1 MFYFFYHI
9 KMLKFI
15 EDNQNL
21 KFDTSALSKKFLSY
35 LEMETSIPNS
45 FSQINYD
52 LLFSVYEEVDSMLLN
67 QLLSLITKS
76 NIKDFNVVI
85 TGNIGVGK
93 STAAEIFRQL
103 LDQNLNNQVKVV
115 SYPEYIRIP
124 DVGENMLKLR
134 NSNRITVETFQH
146 FILDCWDRL
155 LTAKEF
161 NNENQTTKRIN
172 IFERLPED
180 SINCFARQ
188 SFMNNEI
195 SEEGFTRLNN
205 RYNELIKQQ
214 NMFEAKD
221 CIIIKTHNEKTIG
234 NLINRIIK
242 NMIDCILQAKDK
254 TDFIL
259 RTKDKIDMMF
269 ILTVK
274 EETYCKRIKIRG
286 RDAESTLSKE
296 TLLMFNDYYESFVS
310 N

>member
-1 MFYFFYHI
+1 
-9 KMLKFI
+9 MLKFI

-21 KFDTSALSKKFLSY
+21 KFNTSSLSKKFLSY

-67 QLLSLITKS
+67 QLLSLITKT

-103 LDQNLNNQVKVV
+103 LEHELSIKNLNKQVKVV

-161 NNENQTTKRIN
+161 NNEDKTIKRVN

-188 SFMNNEI
+188 SFMNKEI

-205 RYNELIKQQ
+205 RYNELIKHH
-214 NMFEAKD
+214 NMFESKN
-221 CIIIKTHNEKTIG
+221 CVIVKTHNEKTIG

-242 NMIDCILQAKDK
+242 NIIDCLLQNYDQ
-254 TDFIL
+254 TE
-259 RTKDKIDMMF
+259 DKINLKINMMF

-286 RDAESTLSKE
+286 RDAESALSKE
-296 TLLMFNDYYESFVS
+296 TLSMFNDYYESFVA

>member
-1 MFYFFYHI
+1 
-9 KMLKFI
+9 MLKFI

-21 KFDTSALSKKFLSY
+21 KFDTSSLSKKFLSY

-52 LLFSVYEEVDSMLLN
+52 LLFSVYEEVDSILLN
-67 QLLSLITKS
+67 QLLSLIRNT

-93 STAAEIFRQL
+93 STAAEVFRQL
-103 LDQNLNNQVKVV
+103 LDHELSIKELNKQVEVV

-161 NNENQTTKRIN
+161 NNESRTTKRIN

-188 SFMNNEI
+188 SFMNKEI
-195 SEEGFTRLNN
+195 SEEGFTRLKN

-214 NMFEAKD
+214 HMFETKD
-221 CIIIKTHNEKTIG
+221 CIIVKTHNEKTIG

-242 NMIDCILQAKDK
+242 SIIDCLLKNYDQ
-254 TDFIL
+254 TE
-259 RTKDKIDMMF
+259 DKINLMF

-296 TLLMFNDYYESFVS
+296 TLSMFNDYYESFIV

>member
-1 MFYFFYHI
+1 M
-9 KMLKFI
+9 KFI

-21 KFDTSALSKKFLSY
+21 KFDTSSLSKKFLSY

-52 LLFSVYEEVDSMLLN
+52 LLFSVYEEVDSILLN
-67 QLLSLITKS
+67 QLLSLIRNT

-93 STAAEIFRQL
+93 STAAEVFRQL
-103 LDQNLNNQVKVV
+103 LDHELSIKELNKQVEVV

-161 NNENQTTKRIN
+161 NNESRTTKRIN

-188 SFMNNEI
+188 SFMNKEI
-195 SEEGFTRLNN
+195 SEEGFTRLKN

-214 NMFEAKD
+214 HMFETKD
-221 CIIIKTHNEKTIG
+221 CIIVKTHNEKTIG

-242 NMIDCILQAKDK
+242 SIIDCLLKNYDQ
-254 TDFIL
+254 TE
-259 RTKDKIDMMF
+259 DKINLMF

-296 TLLMFNDYYESFVS
+296 TLSMFNDYYESFIV

>member
-1 MFYFFYHI
+1 
-9 KMLKFI
+9 MLKFI

-21 KFDTSALSKKFLSY
+21 KFNTSSLSKKFLSY

-67 QLLSLITKS
+67 QLLSLITKT

-103 LDQNLNNQVKVV
+103 LEHELSIKNLNKQVKVV

-161 NNENQTTKRIN
+161 NNEDKTIKRVN

-188 SFMNNEI
+188 SFMNKEI

-205 RYNELIKQQ
+205 RYNELIKHH
-214 NMFEAKD
+214 NMFESKN
-221 CIIIKTHNEKTIG
+221 CVIVKTHNEKTIG

-242 NMIDCILQAKDK
+242 NIIDCLLQNYDQ
-254 TDFIL
+254 TE
-259 RTKDKIDMMF
+259 DKINMMF

-286 RDAESTLSKE
+286 RDAESALSKE
-296 TLLMFNDYYESFVS
+296 TLSMFNDYYESFDT

>member
-1 MFYFFYHI
+1 
-9 KMLKFI
+9 MLKFI

-21 KFDTSALSKKFLSY
+21 KFDTSSLSKKFLSY
-35 LEMETSIPNS
+35 LEMEALVPSS

-52 LLFSVYEEVDSMLLN
+52 LLFSVYEEIDSMLLN
-67 QLLSLITKS
+67 QLLSLITKV
-76 NIKDFNVVI
+76 NIKEFNVVI

-103 LDQNLNNQVKVV
+103 LDQKINNQAKVV

-155 LTAKEF
+155 LTSKEF
-161 NNENQTTKRIN
+161 NNENETMKRVN

-180 SINCFARQ
+180 SINCFAHQ

-195 SEEGFTRLNN
+195 SQEGFTRLNN
-205 RYNELIKQQ
+205 RYNELIKQH
-214 NMFEAKD
+214 NMFESKD

-242 NMIDCILQAKDK
+242 SIIDCLLQNYEQ
-254 TDFIL
+254 
-259 RTKDKIDMMF
+259 TKDKINMMF

-296 TLLMFNDYYESFVS
+296 TLLMFNDYYESFV
-310 N
+310 